1 MAVKIWQETV
11 CIPTYGVGERDR
23 NPMFLE
29 KRVYQGSSGRVY
41 PWPVIDRIEEEKHDR
56 PYQVVFLENEY
67 IQIQVMPELGGRI
80 YRAIDKTNQYDFVYW
95 NKVIKPALVGLT
107 GPWISGGIEFN
118 WPQHHR
124 PNTFGPVSY
133 TLDDADPDQ
142 KTIWLHET
150 DRMYGTRVT
159 TGITVR
165 DGVAAIEISSVLYNP
180 TSEPQ
185 TFLWWGNPAVSVHD
199 ETQSIFPPD
208 VHAVMDHGK
217 RDLSRFPIATGTYYK
232 MDYSKGV
239 DISRY
244 KNIPVPTS
252 YMAYHSE
259 FDFVGGYD
267 YRKKA
272 GILHVADHHISPGK
286 KQWTWGNGEFGRAWD
301 RNLTDEDGPYIEL
314 MTGVFTDNQPDFT
327 WLAPHATKTFTQWF
341 LPYKGIGEVK
351 CANADILV
359 GLSVA
364 NGEAVVRVYAT
375 KLVVAARVLLV
386 HHRTEN
392 GQPVNEQAV
401 NESVLL
407 EKVITASPAG
417 VVELCLKT
425 DMPEWEMT
433 LSVTSQ
439 STAPVVYTPA
449 KPKEL
454 QLPEPARAIGAPE
467 TLPNTEALLLAGLHL
482 EQYRHAT
489 REPDPYYL
497 EGLKRDPADLR
508 LNNAYG
514 NLLLRRGQYQEA
526 QALFETARRTATRH
540 SPNPYDGEVF
550 FNLGKALELQEK
562 DSEAFDAYYKAI
574 WSDAWRSPGYL
585 KLAQIA
591 ARQQRLS
598 EALQYAREAMW
609 ANYRNHDARAA
620 VVVLARLLGQE
631 AEAVAV
637 MKETLRFDP
646 MDPMAL
652 SEWHRL
658 TGEEVARQRLAQLLR
673 GDAHN
678 VLGLVQSYRVLGQ
691 HAVAVELL
699 RSHLAEN
706 GETYAMVS
714 YFLADSLQSLG
725 KPEAGEAWK
734 AAAKAD
740 DVYCFPNTPAEYAV
754 LRHAIACHATDAR
767 AWYYLGCLLYDK
779 RRHEEA
785 KAAWEASVALDGA
798 FATAHRNLA
807 LYHANKKGDLAAAR
821 RELETAFALN
831 RQDARVFYELCE
843 LYRKMGM
850 PLAEQRT
857 HLETFRYLVDR
868 RDDLTLLYVE
878 VLNGLGE
885 HDAVLRILSHRTFHP
900 WEGGEGKVPTQHIEA
915 RLGLAR
921 RLMQEGKPQEALEH
935 LEQARVYHPNFGE
948 GKLPGAQ
955 ENHIDYTTGLAW
967 LQVDPSKAPAFFEK
981 AAIGLSEPAGAMFY
995 NDQPP
1000 HMIYYQGV
1008 ALLALGRTEEAH
1020 QRFHRLIS
1028 YGEDHLAEKQEMDYF
1043 AVSLPDFLVFET
1055 DLDQKNQVHCLYM
1068 MGLGWMGLGER
1079 ESARKA
1085 FHKAL
1090 ALAPGHGGI
1099 LSHLAMLYE
1108 QGT

>member
-1 MAVKIWQETV
+1 MAVKIWLETV

-41 PWPVIDRIEEEKHDR
+41 PWPVIDRIEDEKHDQA
-56 PYQVVFLENEY
+56 YQIVFLENEY

-107 GPWISGGIEFN
+107 GPWVSGGIEFN

-124 PNTFGPVSY
+124 PNTFGPVAY
-133 TLDDADPDQ
+133 TLDDSQPDK

-159 TGITVR
+159 TGITLR
-165 DGVAAIEISSVLYNP
+165 EGVAAIEISSGLYNP

-185 TFLWWGNPAVSVHD
+185 TFLWWANPAVAVHE

-217 RDLSRFPIATGTYYK
+217 RDVSSFPIATGTYYK

-259 FDFVGGYD
+259 YDFVGGYD
-267 YRKKA
+267 YRKSA

-286 KQWTWGNGEFGRAWD
+286 KQWTWGNGEFGQAWD

-359 GLSVA
+359 GLSVS
-364 NGEAVVRVYAT
+364 NGEAVVRVYAS
-375 KLVVAARVLLV
+375 KRVEEARIRLV
-386 HHRTEN
+386 HHRAEN
-392 GQPVNEQAV
+392 GLAEEAQ
-401 NESVLL
+401 VLL
-407 EKVITASPAG
+407 DKVVTVSPAG
-417 VVELCLKT
+417 MVELCRQT
-425 DMPEWEMT
+425 DAQEWELT

-439 STAPVVYTPA
+439 HTAPVVYAPA
-449 KPKEL
+449 QPEEP
-454 QLPEPARAIGAPE
+454 QMPEPARAIGAPE

-497 EGLKRDPADLR
+497 EGLKREPGDLR

-514 NLLLRRGQYQEA
+514 NLLLRRGQYVEA
-526 QALFETARRTATRH
+526 QKLFETAKTTATRH

-550 FNLGKALELQEK
+550 FNLGKALELQGK
-562 DSEAFDAYYKAI
+562 DSDAFDAYYKAI

-591 ARQQRLS
+591 ARQHRVA

-609 ANYRNHDARAA
+609 ANYKNYDARAA

-631 AEAVAV
+631 AEASAV
-637 MKETLRFDP
+637 TEETLRFDP
-646 MDPMAL
+646 MDPMAV

-658 TGEEVARQRLAQLLR
+658 TGNEKAKQRLEQLLR
-673 GDAHN
+673 GDAQQ
-678 VLGLVQSYRVLGQ
+678 VLLLAQAYRVLGQ

-699 RSHLAEN
+699 RGHLAER
-706 GETYAMVS
+706 GEVYAMVH
-714 YFLADSLQSLG
+714 YYLADSLQSLG
-725 KPEAGEAWK
+725 DPDAGVAWTD
-734 AAAKAD
+734 AAQAD
-740 DVYCFPNTPAEYAV
+740 SAYCFPNTLAEYDV
-754 LRHAIACHATDAR
+754 LQHALSLNPADAR
-767 AWYYLGCLLYDK
+767 ALYYLGCFLYDK

-785 KAAWEASVALDGA
+785 KTAWEASAGLDGS
-798 FATAHRNLA
+798 FATTHRNLA
-807 LYHANKKGDLAAAR
+807 LYHANKKGDFAAAR
-821 RELETAFALN
+821 RELETAFVLN
-831 RQDARVFYELCE
+831 PRDARVFYELCA
-843 LYRKMGM
+843 LYRKVGM
-850 PLAEQRT
+850 PLTEQRAAM
-857 HLETFRYLVDR
+857 EACQSLVNQ

-878 VLNGLGE
+878 VLNCLE
-885 HDAVLRILSHRTFHP
+885 DHEAALRILTHRTFHP

-921 RLMQEGKPQEALEH
+921 RLLGDGKPLEAIEH

-967 LQVDPSKAPAFFEK
+967 LQMEPAKAKVFFEK
-981 AAIGLSEPAGAMFY
+981 AAVGLSEPAGAMFY

-1000 HMIYYQGV
+1000 HMIYYQGA
-1008 ALLALGRTEEAH
+1008 ALMALGCEEEARM
-1020 QRFHRLIS
+1020 RFKKLVS
-1028 YGEDHLAEKQEMDYF
+1028 YGKAHMTEKQEMDYF

-1055 DLDQKNQVHCLYM
+1055 DLNEKNQVHCLYM
-1068 MGLGWMGLGER
+1068 MGLGAMGLGER
-1079 ESARKA
+1079 EAAQEA
-1085 FHKAL
+1085 FHMAL
-1090 ALAPGHGGI
+1090 AMAPGHQGV
-1099 LSHLAMLYE
+1099 LSHLAMLH
-1108 QGT
+1108 GRGI